1 MGNWDR
7 ERLFPPVVEMTDMNV
22 TSLTPATEIAL
33 SALVASR
40 SNVRRIKSDVSVEDL
55 AGDIARRGLLQSLT
69 VHAVRDE
76 NGTPTGTYAVTAGGR
91 RFAALKRLVAEGRL
105 SEDAPIPCII
115 RDTTQET
122 EDSLAENMMR
132 EALHPLDQFRAFKA
146 LSEDETLSI
155 EEIAARFFVSPPIVR
170 QRLKLAAASA
180 KLLEAYEAGT
190 LTLDQLMAFCV
201 TGDHARQE
209 QIFEQIQQVHN
220 NAPFYI
226 RRLITEGAVK
236 GNDRRVL
243 YVGSER
249 YEATGGV
256 ILRDLFTDDDG
267 GWYQDIALL
276 DRLSSEKLAEDV
288 KAIKAEGWSWIETAV
303 QFPYGHCNGLT
314 RLTSEPV
321 PVTEED
327 QARYDAAVA
336 EYNALSEEYDGE
348 EELPEEVDVRLGEL
362 EAEMALIDER
372 PTLFKSAEMLHAG
385 AFVSIEHDGRLRIER
400 GFVRPEDRA
409 ALRAATA
416 TSGEATWSSTDHVAG
431 SSHATAS
438 DDGEDADGVETAP
451 RLSDR
456 LVAELTAHRTLA
468 LREAVAENPDTALLA
483 MTHALALKTFYRMAG
498 SDTCLEVE
506 IRSAGLASHAPE
518 IGESELAER
527 MDARQSSW
535 AAMLPTNPGDLWNA
549 LVGFDPDS
557 LAGLFAFCVASSV
570 NAVEMPHIRRTRE
583 LDHADALVSHVAL
596 DMKRHWTATAKSF
609 FSKVT
614 KAQILATVREVKG
627 DAHAQMIDHLKK
639 ADMAIEAERLVAGS
653 NWLPETLRA
662 THDITSVQMMPAAE
676 DVPTPMA
683 DHETADIEDT
693 SDTIELPAFL
703 TEALAQSAAH
713 AVAAE

>member
-1 MGNWDR
+1 
-7 ERLFPPVVEMTDMNV
+7 MTL
-22 TSLTPATEIAL
+22 TSLTPATVIAL
-33 SALVASR
+33 SALVASNH
-40 SNVRRIKSDVSVEDL
+40 NVRRIKSDVSVEDL
-55 AGDIARRGLLQSLT
+55 AEDIARRGLLQSLT

-76 NGTPTGTYAVTAGGR
+76 TGNPTGAYAVTAGGR
-91 RFAALKRLVAEGRL
+91 RFAALKRLAAEGRL
-105 SEDAPIPCII
+105 AEDAAIPCIV
-115 RDTTQET
+115 RDTSDET
-122 EDSLAENMMR
+122 EDSLAENVMR

-146 LSEDETLSI
+146 LSEDENLSI
-155 EEIAARFFVSPPIVR
+155 EEIAARFFVSPHIVR
-170 QRLKLAAASA
+170 QRLKLAAASP
-180 KLLEAYEAGT
+180 KLLEAYQAET

-201 TGDHARQE
+201 TSDHARQE
-209 QIFEQIQQVHN
+209 QIFEQIQQGYN

-243 YVGSER
+243 YVGSEA
-249 YEATGGV
+249 YEAAGGV
-256 ILRDLFTDDDG
+256 TLRDLFSDDDG
-267 GWYQDIALL
+267 GWYQDVALL

-288 KAIKAEGWSWIETAV
+288 NSIKAEGWNWIETAV

-314 RLTSEPV
+314 RLTSV
-321 PVTEED
+321 AAPVTEED

-336 EYNALSEEYDGE
+336 EYNALSEEYEGE
-348 EELPEEVDVRLGEL
+348 EELPEEVDFRLGEL

-372 PTLFKSAEMLHAG
+372 PALFKSSEMLHAG

-409 ALRAATA
+409 SLRAANA
-416 TSGEATWSSTDHVAG
+416 TSGEPTGISTDHVAG
-431 SSHATAS
+431 SSHATVG
-438 DDGEDADGVETAP
+438 DDVEDAEGVETAP

-456 LVAELTAHRTLA
+456 LIAELTAHRTLA

-506 IRSAGLASHAPE
+506 IRSASLNSHAPE
-518 IGESELAER
+518 IGETDLAAR

-583 LDHADALVSHVAL
+583 LAHANALAIHVGL

-627 DAHAQMIDHLKK
+627 DAVAQMIDHLKK
-639 ADMAIEAERLVAGS
+639 ADMALEAERLVAGS
-653 NWLPETLRA
+653 NWLPDPLRA
-662 THDITSVQMMPAAE
+662 TQDAEPVNAAPAIEIIPTQMGDQDAEEADDAAE
-676 DVPTPMA
+676 
-683 DHETADIEDT
+683 
-693 SDTIELPAFL
+693 TIELPAFL

>member
-1 MGNWDR
+1 
-7 ERLFPPVVEMTDMNV
+7 MTV
-22 TSLTPATEIAL
+22 TSLSPATEIAL
-33 SALVASR
+33 GALVASKH
-40 SNVRRIKSDVSVEDL
+40 NVRRIKSDVSVEDL
-55 AGDIARRGLLQSLT
+55 AEDIARRGLLQSLT

-76 NGTPTGTYAVTAGGR
+76 NGEPTGAYAVTAGGR

-122 EDSLAENMMR
+122 EDSLAENVMR

-146 LSEDETLSI
+146 LSEQENLSI
-155 EEIAARFFVSPPIVR
+155 EEIAARFFVSPHIVR

-180 KLLEAYEAGT
+180 KLLEAYVAGT
-190 LTLDQLMAFCV
+190 ITLDQLMAFCV
-201 TGDHARQE
+201 TSDHARQE
-209 QIFEQIQQVHN
+209 QIFEQIQQGHN
-220 NAPFYI
+220 NAAFYI

-243 YVGSER
+243 YVGSEH
-249 YEATGGV
+249 YEAAGGV
-256 ILRDLFTDDDG
+256 ILRDLFTDDGG

-276 DRLSSEKLAEDV
+276 DRLVAEKLAEDV
-288 KAIKAEGWSWIETAV
+288 RAIKAEGWSWIETAV
-303 QFPYGHCNGLT
+303 QFPYGHLNGLT
-314 RLTSEPV
+314 RLTSVAV
-321 PVTEED
+321 PVSEED
-327 QARYDAAVA
+327 QARYDAAVV
-336 EYNALSEEYDGE
+336 EYNAFSEEYDGEEELPEEELPE

-372 PTLFKSAEMLHAG
+372 PALFKSSEMLHAG
-385 AFVSIEHDGRLRIER
+385 VFVSIEHDGRLRVER
-400 GFVRPEDRA
+400 GFVRPEDRV
-409 ALRAATA
+409 ALRSTIA
-416 TSGEATWSSTDHVAG
+416 TSGEQNGIITDHVAG
-431 SSHATAS
+431 SSHATVS
-438 DDGEDADGVETAP
+438 DDVEDADGVETAP

-527 MDARQSSW
+527 IDARQSSW

-570 NAVEMPHIRRTRE
+570 NAVEMPHIRRTQE
-583 LDHADALVSHVAL
+583 LAHANALVSHVGL
-596 DMKRHWTATAKSF
+596 DMKRHWAATAKSV

-614 KAQILATVREVKG
+614 KAQILGVVREVKG
-627 DAHAQMIDHLKK
+627 EAVAQMIDHLKK

-653 NWLPETLRA
+653 NWLPDPLKA
-662 THDITSVQMMPAAE
+662 TQDAAPVNAAPVIEIIPTQLGDQDAEEADDAAE
-676 DVPTPMA
+676 
-683 DHETADIEDT
+683 
-693 SDTIELPAFL
+693 TIELPAFL
-703 TEALAQSAAH
+703 TEALAQSITH
-713 AVAAE
+713 AVATE